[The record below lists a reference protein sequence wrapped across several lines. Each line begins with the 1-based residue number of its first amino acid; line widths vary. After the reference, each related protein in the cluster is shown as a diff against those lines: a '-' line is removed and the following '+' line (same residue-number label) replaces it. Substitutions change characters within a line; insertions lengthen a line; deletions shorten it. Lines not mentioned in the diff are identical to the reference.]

1 MSPRK
6 VKREEKKMSEEKK
19 TKEREFRY
27 LPLDAFELREEGEG
41 KEETM
46 NVRGY
51 ASTFEEYELFE
62 WLGTKY
68 YERIEPTAFDGC
80 DMSDVV
86 FRKDH
91 QGTVFARTSNGAL
104 KLEVDKR
111 GLLTDTDLSRTAS
124 ARAMYEEI
132 KAKMYTQ
139 MSFAFT
145 VADDGDEI
153 VRDRENH
160 KCTRIIKRFE
170 KLYDVSPVSFPAN
183 PGTDIYARSRFDGVI
198 KEAEQ
203 ELLERAKQLELAK
216 AKARAIM

>member
-1 MSPRK
+1 MK
-6 VKREEKKMSEEKK
+6 VSN
-19 TKEREFRY
+19 REFRNI
-27 LPLDAFELREEGEG
+27 PLEKFEIRSENESEES
-41 KEETM
+41 M

-51 ASTFEEYELFE
+51 ASTFEEYMLWDDGDSKFM
-62 WLGTKY
+62 
-68 YERIEPTAFDGC
+68 ERIEPTAFEGC

-91 QGTVFARTSNGAL
+91 EGTVYARTSNGAL
-104 KLEVDKR
+104 KLEVDKH

-132 KAKMYTQ
+132 RAGMYTQ
-139 MSFAFT
+139 MSFAF
-145 VADDGDEI
+145 VVDDDEI
-153 VRDRENH
+153 VKDKENH
-160 KCTRIIKRFE
+160 TYTRIIKHIA

-198 KEAEQ
+198 EEEKQ
-203 ELLERAKQLELAK
+203 ELLHRAKQLELAK

>member
-1 MSPRK
+1 METN
-6 VKREEKKMSEEKK
+6 REY
-19 TKEREFRY
+19 RY
-27 LPLDAFELREEGEG
+27 MPLEAFELREKDEQE
-41 KEETM
+41 KDTC

-62 WLGTKY
+62 MDGNHY
-68 YERIEPTAFDGC
+68 CERIDPAAFDGC

-104 KLEVDKR
+104 KIDVDKH

-124 ARAMYEEI
+124 AREMYEEI
-132 KAKMYTQ
+132 RTGMYTQ
-139 MSFAFT
+139 MSFAF
-145 VADDGDEI
+145 VVDRDEI
-153 VRDRENH
+153 EKDKDNH
-160 KCTRIIKRFE
+160 KFTRVIRHIQ

-198 KEAEQ
+198 EEEREEFAK
-203 ELLERAKQLELAK
+203 RAKELELAK